1 MPVVHRNHPLYDR
14 PLYDRPLYN
23 RQLAAEASYPPPK
36 PPGMKYDGGKPRW
49 DLLLAGM
56 PLALEEV
63 VRVLTYG
70 SHKYADGNWAFV
82 ENAEQRYLAAGL
94 RHEAAYQ
101 RGEDHDPE
109 TGLHHLAH
117 EACCLLFRLELL
129 LRQPQPPGPDDVE
142 EGPEDD

>member
-1 MPVVHRNHPLYDR
+1 MSRN
-14 PLYDRPLYN
+14 
-23 RQLAAEASYPPPK
+23 PPP
-36 PPGMKYDGGKPRW
+36 PIWTTSPGAQPTTEGLKYDGGKPRW

-70 SHKYADGNWAFV
+70 SAKYADHNWQHV
-82 ENAEQRYLAAGL
+82 ERPHERYLAAGL

-101 RGEDHDPE
+101 RGEDYDPE

-129 LRQPQPPGPDDVE
+129 LRQPPGPDHIE